1 MGTGQAVCGFGLTSA
16 WRPLR
21 GGVVKKTIVT
31 LAFLLSALGVRP
43 AAIFGQAEAV
53 ALSRHDQTIEVS
65 IGGEPFTTYYF
76 DPAIA
81 KAYLQPLRDARGTI
95 VTRGFP
101 VGETIPPG
109 HEHDPSIE
117 PHQRPLYFAHGNID
131 GYDFWGEEAFEKYYG
146 REAGKS
152 KYGRMAIRK
161 VDEMRDGPQSGL
173 IRATFDLLG
182 PDHQPFAV
190 ETQEYTFR
198 GDKETR
204 VIDCEYVIQANRDAV
219 RMGDTKEGT
228 FAIRVAPELD
238 APRGQMVNS
247 EGGEGESQIWG
258 KRANWVDYDGVI
270 KGQTL
275 GIAIFDSPK
284 SFRHPTYWHA
294 RGYGLFAANPFGI
307 KEFTRDPAQDGS
319 YTIPSGQS
327 LKFRYR
333 VLIHEGDYK
342 SAKVAEKYREY
353 AAAE

>member
-1 MGTGQAVCGFGLTSA
+1 MVSIFILLVAVV
-16 WRPLR
+16 R
-21 GGVVKKTIVT
+21 
-31 LAFLLSALGVRP
+31 RP
-43 AAIFGQAEAV
+43 ALTYGQAEAV
-53 ALSRHDQTIEVS
+53 SLTQRENTIEVS

-76 DPAIA
+76 DPSIA
-81 KAYLQPLRDARGTI
+81 KAYLQALRDAHGVI

-101 VGETIPPG
+101 VGETIPAG
-109 HEHDPSIE
+109 HEHDPSLE
-117 PHQRPLYFAHGNID
+117 PHQRPLYFAHGDID

-146 REAGKS
+146 PEAGKS

-161 VDEMRDGPQSGL
+161 VAEVRGGPESGV

-182 PDHQPFAV
+182 PDHKPFAA

-198 GDKETR
+198 GDKQTR
-204 VIDCEYVIQANRDAV
+204 VIDCEYVIQANHDAV
-219 RMGDTKEGT
+219 KIGDSKEGT
-228 FAIRVAPELD
+228 FGIRVAPELN
-238 APRGQMVNS
+238 APRGHMVNS
-247 EGGEGESQIWG
+247 EGAEGEPKIWG

-270 KGQTL
+270 DGHTL

-319 YTIPSGQS
+319 YTIPAGQS

-333 VLIHEGDYK
+333 VLIHEGDYQE
-342 SAKVAEKYREY
+342 AKVAEKYQQY
-353 AAAE
+353 VAAE

>member
-1 MGTGQAVCGFGLTSA
+1 
-16 WRPLR
+16 
-21 GGVVKKTIVT
+21 VKRTMVSV
-31 LAFLLSALGVRP
+31 FVLLVALVRP
-43 AAIFGQAEAV
+43 ALTYGQAETV
-53 ALSRHDQTIEVS
+53 SLTRHENTIEVS
-65 IGGEPFTTYYF
+65 IGGQPFTTYYF

-81 KAYLQPLRDARGTI
+81 KAYLQPLRDAHGVI

-109 HEHDPSIE
+109 HAHDPSLE
-117 PHQRPLYFAHGNID
+117 PHQRPLYFAHGDID

-146 REAGKS
+146 LEAGKS

-161 VDEMRDGPQSGL
+161 VDEVRGGPESGV

-182 PDHQPFAV
+182 PDHKPFAA

-198 GDKETR
+198 GDKDTR
-204 VIDCEYVIQANRDAV
+204 VIDCDYVIQANHDAV
-219 RMGDTKEGT
+219 KIGDSKEGT
-228 FAIRVAPELD
+228 FGIRVAPELT
-238 APRGQMVNS
+238 APRGHMVNS
-247 EGGEGESQIWG
+247 EGAEGEPKIWG

-270 KGQTL
+270 DGHSL
-275 GIAIFDSPK
+275 GIAVFDSPK

-319 YTIPSGQS
+319 YTIPAGQS

-333 VLIHEGDYK
+333 VVIHEGDYK
-342 SAKVAEKYREY
+342 EAKVAEKYQQF
-353 AAAE
+353 AATE

>member
-1 MGTGQAVCGFGLTSA
+1 MKKIIASVALLVGAAALWPALTRGQT
-16 WRPLR
+16 
-21 GGVVKKTIVT
+21 
-31 LAFLLSALGVRP
+31 
-43 AAIFGQAEAV
+43 EAV
-53 ALSRHDQTIEVS
+53 AFLRHANSIDVS
-65 IGGEPFTTYYF
+65 IDGQPFTTYYF

-81 KAYLQPLRDARGTI
+81 KAYLQPLRDAHGTV

-109 HEHDPSIE
+109 HEHDSSLE
-117 PHQRPLYFAHGNID
+117 PHQRPLYFAHGDID

-161 VDEMRDGPQSGL
+161 VNEMRGGPEAGV

-182 PDHQPFAV
+182 PDHKAFAI
-190 ETQEYTFR
+190 ETQQYTFR

-204 VIDCEYVIQANRDAV
+204 VIDCAFAIQSNRDAV
-219 RMGDTKEGT
+219 KMGDTKEGT
-228 FAIRVAPELD
+228 FAIRVAPELE
-238 APRGQMVNS
+238 APRGHMVS
-247 EGGEGESQIWG
+247 SDGGEGEPQIWG

-270 KGQTL
+270 DGQAL

-307 KEFTRDPAQDGS
+307 REFTRDPAQDGS
-319 YTIPSGQS
+319 YTIPAGQS

-333 VLIHEGDYK
+333 VLIHEGNYK
-342 SAKVAEKYREY
+342 EAKVAEKYNEY

>member
-1 MGTGQAVCGFGLTSA
+1 MMASLS
-16 WRPLR
+16 
-21 GGVVKKTIVT
+21 
-31 LAFLLSALGVRP
+31 FLLVV
-43 AAIFGQAEAV
+43 V
-53 ALSRHDQTIEVS
+53 ALRATPSYGRSQGVSFTRHANTIQVAV
-65 IGGEPFTTYYF
+65 GGEPFTTYYF

-81 KAYLQPLRDARGTI
+81 KAYLQPLRDAEGVV

-109 HEHDPSIE
+109 HEHDPSLE
-117 PHQRPLYFAHGNID
+117 PHQRPLYFGHGDID
-131 GYDFWGEEAFEKYYG
+131 GYDFWGEEVFEKYYG

-161 VDEMRDGPQSGL
+161 IDEMRGGPQSGT

-182 PDHQPFAV
+182 PDHKPFGS

-204 VIDCEYVIQANRDAV
+204 VIDCEYVIQANHDAI

-238 APRGQMVNS
+238 APRGHMVNS
-247 EGGEGESQIWG
+247 EGGEGEPQIWG
-258 KRANWVDYDGVI
+258 KRADWVDYDGVI
-270 KGQTL
+270 NGKTL

-319 YTIPSGQS
+319 YTIPAGQS

-342 SAKVAEKYREY
+342 DAKVAAKYQEY